1 MSHVEVELKLA
12 AKSSAIEAVRQCLS
26 TLSHQYSEPTKLTN
40 IYFDTANKQLRQ
52 WDMGL
57 RIRGCDGRY
66 EMTMKTAGQAIGGLH
81 QRPEYNVDI
90 DSPEL
95 DLAALPAEI
104 WPEGIDISQLQSE
117 LNILFSTNFTREKWL
132 VTFEDSEIE
141 VVFDQGEI
149 SSGAKD
155 LPIQEFELELK
166 KGFIADV
173 LNLAKKFADID
184 GLHLSSL
191 SKAARGYSLL
201 SPLKEPL
208 TRPDSLF
215 DYEEQPLEKS
225 LTHMQLL
232 CQQHEA
238 YWLANGSNARQGF
251 SEFLRFVQAF
261 LVHYQN
267 SAPHFIH
274 DTPLEQLRSD
284 IANEAVSAED
294 FCYSSQW
301 LKCKLA
307 FIQWLSALTYQE
319 AH

>member
-1 MSHVEVELKLA
+1 MSHVEIELKLA
-12 AKSSAIEAVRQCLS
+12 ARGDAIEAVRQCVS
-26 TLSHQYSEPTKLTN
+26 TLSHQHSEPTKLTN
-40 IYFDTANKQLRQ
+40 IYFDTAQRQLRQ

-66 EMTMKTAGQAIGGLH
+66 EMTIKTAGLVIGGLH

-95 DLAALPAEI
+95 DLTAFPTEI
-104 WPEGIDISQLQSE
+104 WPEGTDVSQLQSD
-117 LNILFSTNFTREKWL
+117 LAILFSTNFMREKWL

-149 SSGAKD
+149 SAGAKE

-173 LNLAKKFADID
+173 LNFAKKLADID
-184 GLHLSSL
+184 GLYLSSL
-191 SKAARGYSLL
+191 SKAARGYSLITSNSAVL
-201 SPLKEPL
+201 P
-208 TRPDSLF
+208 RPDSIF
-215 DYEEQPLEKS
+215 DYEEQPIEKS

-238 YWLANGSNARQGF
+238 YWLAGEDNARQGF

-261 LVHYQN
+261 LVHYQH
-267 SAPHFIH
+267 SAPHFVH
-274 DTPLEQLRSD
+274 DTPLEQLRLD
-284 IANEAVSAED
+284 IANDAISAED

-319 AH
+319 AQ

>member
-12 AKSSAIEAVRQCLS
+12 AKSEAIEAVRQSIS
-26 TLSHQYSEPTKLTN
+26 TLPHQYSEPTKLTN
-40 IYFDTANKQLRQ
+40 IYFDTPHRQLRQ

-57 RIRGCDGRY
+57 RIRGCDGHY
-66 EMTMKTAGQAIGGLH
+66 EMTMKTAGQTISGLH

-90 DSPEL
+90 DAPEL
-95 DLAALPAEI
+95 NLAAFPEDI
-104 WPEGIDISQLQSE
+104 WPEGTDITALQSE
-117 LNILFSTNFTREKWL
+117 LSVLFSTNFTREKWL

-141 VVFDQGEI
+141 VVLDQGEI
-149 SSGAKD
+149 SAGAKD

-184 GLHLSSL
+184 GLYLSSL

-201 SPLKEPL
+201 SPTKAPL

-215 DYEEQPLEKS
+215 DYEEQPIEKS

-232 CQQHEA
+232 CQQHET
-238 YWLANGSNARQGF
+238 YWLAGANDARQGF
-251 SEFLRFVQAF
+251 VEFLRFVQAF

-274 DTPLEQLRSD
+274 DTPLDQLRLD
-284 IANEAVSAED
+284 IANENISADD

>member
-12 AKSSAIEAVRQCLS
+12 AKSCAIEAVRQCIS
-26 TLSHQYSEPTKLTN
+26 TLPHQYSEPTKLTN
-40 IYFDTANKQLRQ
+40 IYFDTPQRQLRQ

-57 RIRGCDGRY
+57 RIRGCDGHY

-81 QRPEYNVDI
+81 QRPEYNVGI

-95 DLAALPAEI
+95 DIAAFPDEI
-104 WPEGIDISQLQSE
+104 WPEGTDIAALQSE
-117 LNILFSTNFTREKWL
+117 LSVLFSTNFTREKWL

-141 VVFDQGEI
+141 VVLDQGEI
-149 SSGAKD
+149 SAGAKD

-184 GLHLSSL
+184 GLYLSSL

-201 SPLKEPL
+201 SPAKTSL

-215 DYEEQPLEKS
+215 DYEEQPIEKS

-232 CQQHEA
+232 CQQHET
-238 YWLANGSNARQGF
+238 YWLAGESDARQGF
-251 SEFLRFVQAF
+251 VEFLRFVQAF

-267 SAPHFIH
+267 SAPQFIH
-274 DTPLEQLRSD
+274 DTPLDQLRLD
-284 IANEAVSAED
+284 IANETISAED

-319 AH
+319 EH